1 MESMVAIS
9 RDLDTLDKGANRRLD
24 TERDTKRKCL
34 YNLVIDGLRP
44 VHVTLQCGTKAVFK
58 TSNLE

>member
-1 MESMVAIS
+1 MTGNLE
-9 RDLDTLDKGANRRLD
+9 
-24 TERDTKRKCL
+24 EREKEGKRGRENCL

-44 VHVTLQCGTKAVFK
+44 VHVTLQCGIKAIFK